1 MQNKEI
7 FYEAGLFKWQTRD
20 LYHCTNF
27 VPIEKRFMKAYEG
40 QTPRGGKPRGSF
52 RMEGGTMVQKWFI
65 WRESRNVSKKLT

>member
-1 MQNKEI
+1 MCGKQKN
-7 FYEAGLFKWQTRD
+7 